1 MPLFVWFDLFLEASA
16 EMQKSFCSIF
26 GSNEDFKICVR
37 GLMNFMNF
45 LLAKYE
51 GRSYLIGHIVYL
63 VPCSDENQSS
73 SQEFSKEN
81 C

>member
-1 MPLFVWFDLFLEASA
+1 
-16 EMQKSFCSIF
+16 MQKYFCSIF

-51 GRSYLIGHIVYL
+51 GRSYLMGHI
-63 VPCSDENQSS
+63 DENQSS
-73 SQEFSKEN
+73 SQEFIYLINLYVFPHKAFI
-81 C
+81 